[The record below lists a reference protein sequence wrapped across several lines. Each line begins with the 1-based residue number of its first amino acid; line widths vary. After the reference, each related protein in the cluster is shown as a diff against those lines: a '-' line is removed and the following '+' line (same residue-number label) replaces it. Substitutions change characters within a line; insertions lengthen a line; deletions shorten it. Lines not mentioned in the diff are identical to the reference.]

1 MQYNGDG
8 DGQRDIEMKHKFTDN
23 FWNKFFEFEISN
35 QTRKYFPLLHAATVS
50 LCFLLLCF

>member
-8 DGQRDIEMKHKFTDN
+8 VGQRYTEMKHKFTDK
-23 FWNKFFEFEISN
+23 FWDKCFVFEISN
-35 QTRKYFPLLHAATVS
+35 QARKYFPLLHVATVS

>member
-8 DGQRDIEMKHKFTDN
+8 DGQRNTEMKHKFTDK